1 MNETLENLVDL
12 VIPVYNEAHVLEG
25 SLRRLLTHMAYCRD
39 FQWRILV
46 VNNGSIDN
54 TGEIARRLGDELPE
68 VETIDISRKG
78 RGRALRTAW
87 NETDAEM
94 SIYMDV
100 DLSTDL
106 AAIPLAVAELRGG
119 ADIVTGSRTRADSNI
134 TRCFKREFL
143 SRAYNRLIRMV
154 LGTRCFDDA
163 QCGFKGVRIET
174 VRPLLTLVE
183 NEDWFFD
190 TELLV
195 LAEYAGLSI
204 RTLPITWTE
213 DLDTRVN
220 IPATIWQDL
229 RGLARLR
236 RTARSLVSAFQN
248 PPTRP

>member
-1 MNETLENLVDL
+1 
-12 VIPVYNEAHVLEG
+12 
-25 SLRRLLTHMAYCRD
+25 
-39 FQWRILV
+39 
-46 VNNGSIDN
+46 
-54 TGEIARRLGDELPE
+54 

-195 LAEYAGLSI
+195 LAEYAGLEI
-204 RTLPITWTE
+204 RTLPITWVE
-213 DLDTRVN
+213 DADTRVN
-220 IPATIWQDL
+220 IPRTILQDL
-229 RGLARLR
+229 RGVTRLR
-236 RTARSLVSAFQN
+236 LHGRSTASGFRR
-248 PPTRP
+248 PTQGP